1 MKKAKKNIV
10 NFRNVVSIILL
21 ITLCLS
27 SYFLDYDK
35 IFQTYSKETNAL
47 VDTNNLDGVLKV
59 HFIDVGQADAILI
72 EQKDNTMLI
81 DAGEY
86 ETRDIVNEYIKKQ
99 NISKIDYVVATHP
112 HSDHIGAMS
121 SVIDTFDIGKVLM
134 SKKTHTTNV
143 YKKFLESINK
153 KGIEKTVPQV
163 GETFEIG
170 DAKFEIVG
178 PTYDSDYKDNTNNY
192 SIVLKLTFG
201 NNTFLFT
208 GDAETLSEK
217 DMISKN
223 IDLKCD
229 VLKVGH
235 HGSDTS
241 TSDSFVKAT
250 NPKYAVICVGKDNKY
265 GLPKKSTIDKLNEN
279 EIKIYRTDESG
290 TIITISDGNNITFEE
305 EK

>member
-1 MKKAKKNIV
+1 MRKSKKNIL
-10 NFRNVVSIILL
+10 NLRNIISFIVIIIL
-21 ITLCLS
+21 CLT
-27 SYFLDYDK
+27 SYFLDYEE
-35 IFQTYSKETNAL
+35 IFQTDLKETNAL
-47 VDTNNLDGVLKV
+47 VDTSNLEGVLKV

-86 ETRDIVNEYIKKQ
+86 ETRDILSEYIKKQ
-99 NISKIDYVVATHP
+99 NISKIDYVIATHP

-121 SVIDTFDIGKVLM
+121 SIIDNFDIGKVLM

-143 YKKFLESINK
+143 YKKFLESMNK
-153 KGIEKTVPQV
+153 KNIEKEVPQV
-163 GETFEIG
+163 GDSFKIG

-178 PTYDSDYKDNTNNY
+178 PTYDSDYKDDTNNY

-217 DMISKN
+217 DMIEKN

-229 VLKVGH
+229 LLKVGH

-241 TSDSFVKAT
+241 TSDILLEKA

-265 GLPKKSTIDKLNEN
+265 GLPKSSTIEKLNKN
-279 EIKIYRTDESG
+279 GIQIYRTDESG
-290 TIITISDGNNITFEE
+290 TIVAISDGNSIEFEK